1 MMETSV
7 WSYLAVL
14 RKRLWLILLLFA
26 VTMVVILARAW
37 RTPPAYASSTVLQVM
52 PLESEEVT
60 LFARQNTVSSAD
72 ATAQVIFQFT
82 NLVRSTGI
90 AQRTLSET
98 GIRMTARQLLDGLA
112 VERDPA
118 GDMITVSATAGTP
131 EAAEQIL
138 VTQVELALQQYRES
152 RARPAAA
159 AGRFLATEL
168 DTAERELESARA
180 ELLRFKLDT
189 GFEYLDRE
197 IVAEQDTIRQLSAAQ
212 EQANIEVQRLEAVI
226 RELQSQRDAAEAAVA
241 AVPADSP
248 QARLSS
254 LDTQIA
260 ERAVEVAGQ
269 RQRAAASFSLL
280 AEHQTNLASLI
291 TLTGQA
297 QQLQDLVQEKQNSRD
312 FLADKAREAR
322 LKQSQSENVGYLQ
335 VIQPP
340 TTPQTRISTRTLQI
354 ALLGGG
360 LSLVA
365 GGLLAFLLE
374 FLEQTLR
381 SAPRRNRDR
390 PQEQV

>member
-312 FLADKAREAR
+312 FLADKAREAQ